1 MRVYLITCK
10 NELMTGR
17 GSSGEVESCFNM
29 QRPDSQ
35 HPLPLADA
43 VSNKRGVSRGR
54 RWAQVQH
61 MFPL

>member
-1 MRVYLITCK
+1 
-10 NELMTGR
+10 MTGR
-17 GSSGEVESCFNM
+17 GSSGEVESCFDM

-35 HPLPLADA
+35 HSLPLADS
-43 VSNKRGVSRGR
+43 VSNKKGVSRGR